1 MSLSFRLRNI
11 IRRRGQIIRKADDF
25 LIAGLGDVQKNLADV
40 IVEKLSKFERRGGA
54 LAAGSATNT
63 QMLATFENNIK
74 TALKR
79 TNYRDLIKGYLSNF
93 DEIAKLSQQTAQAVA
108 GRTVQASTV
117 NALKRIEIERIALQL
132 VEPQGIQSNIV
143 DPIKRILFKSV
154 TTGTDYASATAE
166 IETFVNGVQGQNGF
180 MQRYTTQ
187 LARDS
192 VNRYAGTI
200 NNVIKAEFELDGFVY
215 VGSLIETSRE
225 VCNELVRGDGK
236 FQDLQKDGAYRIAD
250 LPIIVSRMLGEGGV
264 NPALTVDNFF
274 ELRGGYNCRHEA
286 IPIKLTE
293 RQLALWEDN

>member
-1 MSLSFRLRNI
+1 MSLSQRLQNI
-11 IRRRGQIIRKADDF
+11 IRKRGQIIRKADDF
-25 LIAGLGDVQKNLADV
+25 LIAGLGDVQNSLSEV
-40 IVEKLSKFERRGGA
+40 IINKLSKFERRGGS

-63 QMLATFENNIK
+63 EMLATFENNIK
-74 TALKR
+74 TALRKS
-79 TNYRDLIKGYLSNF
+79 NYRDLIKSYLSNF

-108 GRTVQASTV
+108 GRTIQASTV
-117 NALKRIEIERIALQL
+117 NALKKIEIERIALQL

-154 TTGTDYASATAE
+154 TTGIDYESATAE
-166 IETFVNGVQGQNGF
+166 VATFVNGVQGQNGF

-192 VNRYAGTI
+192 VNRYAGTM
-200 NNVIKAEFELDGFVY
+200 NNVIQAEFELDGFVY
-215 VGSLIETSRE
+215 VGSLIRTSRDI
-225 VCNELVRGDGK
+225 CNQLVRGDGK
-236 FQDLQKDGAYRIAD
+236 FEGLRKDGAYRISD

-286 IPIKLTE
+286 IPIKLTQ
-293 RQLALWEDN
+293 RQLAMWEDN